1 MLDIDQRIK
10 SVLSAVFGIDEKE
23 IDEDSANDNIEAWD
37 SLNHM
42 TMVVALEEEFE
53 LEFDEDDI
61 ENLLNFRLIRIIV
74 KEKLDYK

>member
-1 MLDIDQRIK
+1 MSDIDQRIK
-10 SVLSAVFGIDEKE
+10 SVLSVVFGIDEKE
-23 IDEDSANDNIEAWD
+23 INEDSANDNIEAWD

-61 ENLLNFRLIRIIV
+61 ENLLNFKLIRIIV
-74 KEKLDYK
+74 EEKLAL

>member
-1 MLDIDQRIK
+1 MSDIDQRIK

-23 IDEDSANDNIEAWD
+23 INENSANDNIEAWD

-61 ENLLNFRLIRIIV
+61 ENLLNFKLIRIIV
-74 KEKLDYK
+74 EEKLAL